1 MSGANTYDVVAMG
14 AGHNGL
20 VAAAY
25 LAKAGKKVLVLERKP
40 WPGGGVVTREINTPG
55 YWHDEHSSVH
65 IMIQVNPMIRQDE
78 LGLQSRFGLE
88 YRYGIPYAMVFPD
101 QSSLVAYQD
110 LDKTCEGIARIS
122 HKDAETY
129 RRFATRAIN
138 MLPMFGAG
146 MYAPPTPMGA
156 FVAMMDGSEQGRE
169 ILEAMQRSSLEIA
182 NQSFESEKVKI
193 WLLRLVSENLQ
204 LPDELGTGFG
214 LYLMPGLMHGYGVS
228 QPRGGS
234 GRLSESLVRCIEHYG
249 GEVRCNSE
257 VTKILTSGG
266 RATGVRLSS
275 GEQFIARDGV
285 IGAIHPHRLRAF
297 IDGIPEPVLDRA
309 ERSTL
314 AAFSLMVSHYD
325 LKEQAQFYAGA
336 EVGQAI
342 MLEFMSSNT
351 LSEMLDDFEALKRG
365 RISERVLIAGGDE
378 SINDPSRVPP
388 GRGLFHGITFAP
400 YNLEEGG
407 AARWDEIAEQ
417 MGDRS
422 LAAYRKFVKNLTGDN
437 IIKRTVVT
445 PLDHARNMPN
455 SMVRGD
461 VHGVAPYFYQ
471 TGGHRPTPDLA
482 QYTVPGVERFY
493 LVGPFQHPGGGVYGA
508 GRATAMRMF
517 EHFGMDFEGVT
528 ASEGARG
535 SGQSA
540 AKRLAGSNAKSAA
553 MSSDESSAKSA
564 DESSAKSTAVSISGG
579 AGSPAS
585 AALDDG
591 TVTLYGPVNE
601 ELLVIR
607 SIERDGNDLVV
618 KGQAYGTMPLSA
630 RLRPEQARRV
640 FKLLR
645 LSLLPFLVSFI
656 FRRSKPK

>member
-1 MSGANTYDVVAMG
+1 MTNNYDVVAMG

-25 LAKAGKKVLVLERKP
+25 LAKAGKKVLVLERKG

-65 IMIQVNPMIRQDE
+65 IMIQGNPMIRQDE
-78 LGLQSRFGLE
+78 LGLQSKFGLK
-88 YRYGIPYAMVFPD
+88 YHYGTPYAMIFPD
-101 QSSLVAYQD
+101 QTSLIAHQD

-122 HKDAETY
+122 RRDAETY
-129 RRFATRAIN
+129 RRFAKRAIA

-146 MYAPPTPMGA
+146 LYVPPTPMGA
-156 FVAMMDGSEQGRE
+156 FVTMLDGSEQGRDV
-169 ILEAMQRSSLEIA
+169 LEAMQRSSLEIA

-228 QPRGGS
+228 QPVGGS
-234 GRLSESLVRCIEHYG
+234 GKLSESLVRCIEHHG

-266 RATGVRLSS
+266 RATGVRLST
-275 GEQFIARDGV
+275 GEEFKAADGV

-297 IDGIPEPVLDRA
+297 LEGVPGPVLDRA
-309 ERSTL
+309 ERATL
-314 AAFSLMVSHYD
+314 AAFSIMVSHYD
-325 LKEQAQFYAGA
+325 LRSQVQYYAG
-336 EVGQAI
+336 EDVGRAI

-351 LSEMLDDFEALKRG
+351 LSEMLDDFDALKRG
-365 RISERVLIAGGDE
+365 RISERVLAAGGDE
-378 SINDPSRVPP
+378 SINDPSRVPA
-388 GRGLFHGITFAP
+388 GRGMFHGITFAP
-400 YNLEEGG
+400 YNLEGG
-407 AARWDEIAEQ
+407 GPARWDEIAEQ

-422 LAAYRKFVKNLTGDN
+422 LAAYRKFIKNLTSDN
-437 IIKRTVVT
+437 IVKRTIVT
-445 PLDHARNMPN
+445 PLDHARHMPN
-455 SMVRGD
+455 SMVGGD

-508 GRATAMRMF
+508 GRATAIRMF
-517 EHFGMDFEGVT
+517 EHLGMDFDKLV
-528 ASEGARG
+528 GA
-535 SGQSA
+535 A
-540 AKRLAGSNAKSAA
+540 P
-553 MSSDESSAKSA
+553 E
-564 DESSAKSTAVSISGG
+564 KSTAKTTSISGSG
-579 AGSPAS
+579 RTLV
-585 AALDDG
+585 AAEDDS
-591 TVTLYGPVNE
+591 VTLYGPANE
-601 ELLVIR
+601 DLLVIHA
-607 SIERDGNDLVV
+607 IEREGNSVVV

-630 RLRPEQARRV
+630 SLRPEQARRV
-640 FKLLR
+640 FKLLKW
-645 LSLLPFLVSFI
+645 SLIPFLLSFL
-656 FRRSKPK
+656 FRRSKSD

>member
-1 MSGANTYDVVAMG
+1 MTNKYDVLAMG

-25 LAKAGKKVLVLERKP
+25 LAKAGKKVLVLERKA

-65 IMIQVNPMIRQDE
+65 IMIQGNPMIRQDE
-78 LGLQSRFGLE
+78 LGLQSKFGLK
-88 YRYGIPYAMVFPD
+88 YHYGTPYAMIFPD
-101 QSSLVAYQD
+101 QTSLIAHQD
-110 LDKTCEGIARIS
+110 LDKTCEGIAKIS
-122 HKDAETY
+122 RRDAETY
-129 RRFATRAIN
+129 RRFAKRAIA

-146 MYAPPTPMGA
+146 LYVPPTPMGA
-156 FVAMMDGSEQGRE
+156 FVTMLDGNEQGRE
-169 ILEAMQRSSLEIA
+169 VLEAMQRSSLEIA
-182 NQSFESEKVKI
+182 NQSFESEKVRI

-228 QPRGGS
+228 QPVGGS
-234 GRLSESLVRCIEHYG
+234 GKLSESLVRCIEHHG

-266 RATGVRLSS
+266 RATGVRLST
-275 GEQFIARDGV
+275 GEEFTAVDGV

-297 IDGIPEPVLDRA
+297 LEGVPEPVLDRA
-309 ERSTL
+309 ERATL
-314 AAFSLMVSHYD
+314 AAFSIMVSHYD
-325 LKEQAQFYAGA
+325 LRQQAQYYAG
-336 EVGQAI
+336 EDVGRAI

-351 LSEMLDDFEALKRG
+351 LSEMLDDFDALKRG
-365 RISERVLIAGGDE
+365 RISERVLAAGGDE

-388 GRGLFHGITFAP
+388 GRGMFHGITFAP
-400 YNLEEGG
+400 YNLEDGG

-422 LAAYRKFVKNLTGDN
+422 LAAYRKFVKNLTSDN
-437 IIKRTVVT
+437 IVKRTIVT
-445 PLDHARNMPN
+445 PLDHARHMPN
-455 SMVRGD
+455 SMVGGD

-508 GRATAMRMF
+508 GRATAIRMF
-517 EHFGMDFEGVT
+517 EHLGMDFGKLVGA
-528 ASEGARG
+528 ASE
-535 SGQSA
+535 
-540 AKRLAGSNAKSAA
+540 
-553 MSSDESSAKSA
+553 
-564 DESSAKSTAVSISGG
+564 KSTARTTSIGGSGSGG
-579 AGSPAS
+579 GGAL
-585 AALDDG
+585 AAAADD
-591 TVTLYGPVNE
+591 TVTLYGPANE
-601 ELLVIR
+601 DLLVIR
-607 SIERDGNDLVV
+607 AIEREGNSVVV

-630 RLRPEQARRV
+630 TLRPEQARRV
-640 FKLLR
+640 FKLLKW
-645 LSLLPFLVSFI
+645 SLIPFLLSFL
-656 FRRSKPK
+656 FRRSKLD

>member
-1 MSGANTYDVVAMG
+1 MTNNYDVVAMG

-25 LAKAGKKVLVLERKP
+25 LAKAGKKVLVLERKA

-65 IMIQVNPMIRQDE
+65 IMIQGNPMIRQDE
-78 LGLQSRFGLE
+78 LGLQSKFGLK
-88 YRYGIPYAMVFPD
+88 YHYGTPYAMIFPD
-101 QSSLVAYQD
+101 QTSLIAHQD

-122 HKDAETY
+122 RRDAETY
-129 RRFATRAIN
+129 RRFAKRAIA

-146 MYAPPTPMGA
+146 LYVPPTPMGA
-156 FVAMMDGSEQGRE
+156 FVTMLDGNEQGRE
-169 ILEAMQRSSLEIA
+169 VLEAMQRSSLEIA

-228 QPRGGS
+228 QPVGGS
-234 GRLSESLVRCIEHYG
+234 GKLSESLVRCIEHHG

-266 RATGVRLSS
+266 RATGARLST
-275 GEQFIARDGV
+275 GEEFKAADGV

-297 IDGIPEPVLDRA
+297 LEGVPEPVLDRA
-309 ERSTL
+309 ERATL
-314 AAFSLMVSHYD
+314 AAFSIMVSHYD
-325 LKEQAQFYAGA
+325 LRTQAQYYAG
-336 EVGQAI
+336 EDVGRAI
-342 MLEFMSSNT
+342 MLEFLSSNK
-351 LSEMLDDFEALKRG
+351 LSEMLDDFDALKRG
-365 RISERVLIAGGDE
+365 RISERVLAAGGDE
-378 SINDPSRVPP
+378 SINDPSRVPA
-388 GRGLFHGITFAP
+388 GRGMFHGITFAP
-400 YNLEEGG
+400 YNLEDGG
-407 AARWDEIAEQ
+407 PARWDEIVEQ

-422 LAAYRKFVKNLTGDN
+422 LAAYRKFIKNLTSDN
-437 IIKRTVVT
+437 IVKRTIVT
-445 PLDHARNMPN
+445 PLDHARHMPN
-455 SMVRGD
+455 SMVGGD

-508 GRATAMRMF
+508 GRATAIRMF
-517 EHFGMDFEGVT
+517 EHLGMDFDKLVGA
-528 ASEGARG
+528 ASERSKAKTTSVSG
-535 SGQSA
+535 SGPA
-540 AKRLAGSNAKSAA
+540 AAA
-553 MSSDESSAKSA
+553 
-564 DESSAKSTAVSISGG
+564 
-579 AGSPAS
+579 
-585 AALDDG
+585 DDS
-591 TVTLYGPVNE
+591 VTLYGPANE
-601 ELLVIR
+601 DLLVIR
-607 SIERDGNDLVV
+607 AIERKGNSVVV

-630 RLRPEQARRV
+630 TLRPEQARRV

-645 LSLLPFLVSFI
+645 WSLIPFLLSFL
-656 FRRSKPK
+656 FRRSKPD

>member
-1 MSGANTYDVVAMG
+1 MTNTVDVLAMG

-25 LAKAGKKVLVLERKP
+25 LAKAGKKVLVLERKA

-65 IMIQVNPMIRQDE
+65 IMIQGNPMIRQDE
-78 LGLQSRFGLE
+78 LGLQSKFGLK
-88 YRYGIPYAMVFPD
+88 YHYGTPYAMIFPD
-101 QSSLVAYQD
+101 QTSLIAHQD

-122 HKDAETY
+122 CRDAETY
-129 RRFATRAIN
+129 RRFAKRAIA

-146 MYAPPTPMGA
+146 LYVPPTPMGA
-156 FVAMMDGSEQGRE
+156 FVTMLDGSEQGRDV
-169 ILEAMQRSSLEIA
+169 LEAMQRSSLEIA

-228 QPRGGS
+228 QPVGGS
-234 GRLSESLVRCIEHYG
+234 GKLSESLIRCIEHYG

-275 GEQFIARDGV
+275 GEEFSARDGV

-297 IDGIPEPVLDRA
+297 VDGVPERVLDRA
-309 ERSTL
+309 ERTTL
-314 AAFSLMVSHYD
+314 AAVSLKVRHYE
-325 LKEQAQFYAGA
+325 LEQRAEVYAGE
-336 EVGQAI
+336 EVGFAI
-342 MLEFMSSNT
+342 MMEYNSSNT
-351 LSEMLDDFEALKRG
+351 LSEMLDDFDTLRRG

-388 GRGLFHGITFAP
+388 GRGMFHGITFAP
-400 YNLEEGG
+400 YQLEEGG
-407 AARWDEIAEQ
+407 SSRWDEIAEQ

-437 IIKRTVVT
+437 IIKRTIAT

-455 SMVRGD
+455 SMVGGD

-482 QYTVPGVERFY
+482 QYTVPGIERFY

-517 EHFGMDFEGVT
+517 EHFGMDFDKLVAADGGGST
-528 ASEGARG
+528 KTTSLG
-535 SGQSA
+535 SGSS
-540 AKRLAGSNAKSAA
+540 GS
-553 MSSDESSAKSA
+553 
-564 DESSAKSTAVSISGG
+564 SGG
-579 AGSPAS
+579 SGSG
-585 AALDDG
+585 AAARTDDDR
-591 TVTLYGPVNE
+591 VILYGPANE
-601 ELLVIR
+601 DLLVIR
-607 SIERDGNDLVV
+607 AIEREGNSVVV
-618 KGQAYGTMPLSA
+618 KGQAYGAMPLSA
-630 RLRPEQARRV
+630 TLRPEQARRV
-640 FKLLR
+640 FKLLKW
-645 LSLLPFLVSFI
+645 SLIPFLLSFL
-656 FRRSKPK
+656 FRRSKSD